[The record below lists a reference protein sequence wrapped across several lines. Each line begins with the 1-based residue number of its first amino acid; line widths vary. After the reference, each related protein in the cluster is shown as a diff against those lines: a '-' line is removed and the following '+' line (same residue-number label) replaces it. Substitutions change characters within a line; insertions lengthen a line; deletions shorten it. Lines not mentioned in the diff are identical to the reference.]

1 MFRSRG
7 GDRRHGVAVA
17 FLRQRRLY
25 RDFNLPTGYI
35 GVMNPPT
42 RTPSSAL
49 RPLALLPALIAIALA
64 LLPASGALAA
74 SAPGVSTGSASSI
87 TFSSAI
93 LSGSV
98 NPNGQITN
106 YVFQYGTTSGY
117 GGQTPL
123 GPAGNGTISIR
134 LTQSVAGLQPGT
146 TYHYRIV
153 AASSTGG
160 TSNGKDRTFKTA
172 SVPLSV
178 QIAGVPNP
186 VVFGNPFVVEG
197 NLSGTGAANHV
208 VVLQANQFPYL
219 AGFHNVGNP
228 ELTSST
234 GGFSFPFVGLLENAQ
249 LRVVT
254 VGKPEVSS
262 PVIVEGVAVRVSFH
276 AHRTR
281 RRGHVRLYGT
291 VAPAEVGALVG
302 FQLLA
307 PGKSINEGGTV
318 VKAGTSTVS
327 SFSRVIRVRHPGLY
341 RALIRVTDGAHV
353 SNYSAPIFVR

>member
-1 MFRSRG
+1 MSPYAP
-7 GDRRHGVAVA
+7 HP
-17 FLRQRRLY
+17 QRA
-25 RDFNLPTGYI
+25 I
-35 GVMNPPT
+35 
-42 RTPSSAL
+42 
-49 RPLALLPALIAIALA
+49 RPLAMMLALIAFAFALA
-64 LLPASGALAA
+64 LPTSGALAA
-74 SAPGVSTGSASSI
+74 SAPGVSTSSASGI

-106 YVFQYGTTSGY
+106 YVFQYGTTTGY

-134 LTQSVAGLQPGT
+134 LTQSVAALQPGT

-153 AASSTGG
+153 AVSSAG

-172 SVPLSV
+172 SIPLAV

-197 NLSGTGAANHV
+197 NLSGTGAANHE

-219 AGFHNVGNP
+219 GGFHTVGNP
-228 ELTSST
+228 ELTNGT
-234 GGFSFPFVGLLENAQ
+234 GGFSFPYVGLLDNAQ

-281 RRGHVRLYGT
+281 RRGQVRLYGT

-302 FQLLA
+302 FQLLR
-307 PGKSINEGGTV
+307 PGRSVNEGGTV
-318 VKAGTSTVS
+318 VKSATPTVS
-327 SFSRVIRVRHPGLY
+327 RFSRVVRVRHPGLY
-341 RALIRVTDGAHV
+341 RALVRVTDGAHV

>member
-1 MFRSRG
+1 MTTNLCEQK
-7 GDRRHGVAVA
+7 RRRV
-17 FLRQRRLY
+17 
-25 RDFNLPTGYI
+25 
-35 GVMNPPT
+35 
-42 RTPSSAL
+42 SAGL
-49 RPLALLPALIAIALA
+49 CLPAVLFVLSVGAFALA
-64 LLPASGALAA
+64 APSALAA
-74 SAPGVSTGSASSI
+74 STPGVSTSGASSI

-106 YVFQYGTTSGY
+106 YVFQYGTTAGY

-123 GPAGNGTISIR
+123 APAGNGTISIR
-134 LTQSVAGLQPGT
+134 LSQGVAGLQPGT

-153 AASSTGG
+153 AASSAG

-172 SVPLSV
+172 SIPLSV

-197 NLSGTGAANHV
+197 NLSGTGAANHE

-219 AGFHNVGNP
+219 GGFHTVGNP
-228 ELTSST
+228 ELTNST
-234 GGFSFPFVGLLENAQ
+234 GGFSFPYVGLLENAQ

-281 RRGHVRLYGT
+281 HRGRVRLYGT

-302 FQLLA
+302 FQLLR
-307 PGKSINEGGTV
+307 PGRSVNEGGTV
-318 VKAGTSTVS
+318 VKTGTSTVS
-327 SFSRVIRVRHPGLY
+327 RFSRVIHVRHPGLY
-341 RALIRVTDGAHV
+341 RALVRVTDGAHV